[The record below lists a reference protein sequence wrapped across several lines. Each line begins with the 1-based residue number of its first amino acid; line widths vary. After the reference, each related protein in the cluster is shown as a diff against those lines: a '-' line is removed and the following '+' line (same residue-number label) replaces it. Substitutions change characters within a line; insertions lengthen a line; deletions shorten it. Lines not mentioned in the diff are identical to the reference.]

1 MFSELS
7 RAVLRRPVSFFEQF
21 VRGDLG
27 DSFGLLSHA
36 RGKALAN
43 QFHRSPLVSFVGQE
57 IAHSRRLSVGIKPHL
72 LPVNGQRAHTTAAD
86 FAAST
91 FASIQFHHQP
101 VLERDAP
108 VHARRD
114 VHVVGGDDDRLT
126 RGLHQLGERGEDVL

>member
-1 MFSELS
+1 MRSYVARSHSLH
-7 RAVLRRPVSFFEQF
+7 EQF

-101 VLERDAP
+101 VLERDAK
-108 VHARRD
+108 VERRNRLRSYVRARC
-114 VHVVGGDDDRLT
+114 
-126 RGLHQLGERGEDVL
+126 